1 MGRTSVAKDTRTTLA
16 TNESDYSKLLN
27 TPSFVGLPS
36 GQRGVTIFDANVD
49 SNGNTW
55 VEKSNMYYPLLNDI
69 SEEPVEIQSVYDS
82 SGNPVPLT
90 ISGVPTYMWSNNLD
104 NVVHLPVSLKNKLK
118 NNVVTHN
125 HPRGSSLSYGDLY
138 SAMYFNALGYEA
150 RMNTKQF
157 WNNMDNIVRNKSD
170 ILWGLK
176 TMQKELRQDKL
187 SMQIL
192 NEIGNFMTTAKT
204 NENMPKMVSQIRR
217 KSEKWA
223 KISRNSDDMDVTL
236 RYISERLQEDSSVS
250 RGAANFLVSNASMK
264 NLSNKYN
271 FEYGV
276 YEA

>member
-16 TNESDYSKLLN
+16 ANESDYSKLLN

-36 GQRGVTIFDANVD
+36 GQRGVAIFDANID
-49 SNGNTW
+49 ENGNPW
-55 VEKSNMYYPLLNDI
+55 VKKSNMYYPLLNDI
-69 SEEPVEIQSVYDS
+69 SEEPVEIQSIFDS
-82 SGNPVPLT
+82 SGNPVPIT

-104 NVVHLPVSLKNKLK
+104 NVVHLPMSLKNKLK
-118 NNVVTHN
+118 NNVITHN
-125 HPRGSSLSYGDLY
+125 HPRGTALSFGDLY
-138 SAMYFNALGYEA
+138 SASYFNALGFEA

-170 ILWGLK
+170 ILWGLR

-192 NEIGNFMTTAKT
+192 NEIGNFMTTAKN

-217 KSEKWA
+217 KSEKWP
-223 KISRNSDDMDVTL
+223 KLPRNTDEIDVTL

-250 RGAANFLVSNASMK
+250 RGAANYMVTNALMK
-264 NLSNKYN
+264 TFSNKYN
-271 FEYGV
+271 FDYGV